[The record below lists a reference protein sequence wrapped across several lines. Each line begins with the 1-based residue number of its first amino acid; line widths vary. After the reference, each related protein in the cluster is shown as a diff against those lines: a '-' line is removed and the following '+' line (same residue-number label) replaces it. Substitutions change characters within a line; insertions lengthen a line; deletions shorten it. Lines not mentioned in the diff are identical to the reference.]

1 MRSTDPQVQI
11 VPEELAIRASSEVTH
26 CGVNNTNDADDAK
39 FKINDLT
46 LQWYEFNLRKT
57 QNLAST
63 RSICTTLVLWPMR
76 ARDLHAYTHQYHN
89 RRFTPSTKTIAL
101 HTQTTTL

>member
-26 CGVNNTNDADDAK
+26 CGLKNTNDADDAQ

-63 RSICTTLVLWPMR
+63 RSIFTTPVLWPMR
-76 ARDLHAYTHQYHN
+76 ARDLRGLHSSVPQ
-89 RRFTPSTKTIAL
+89 PSIHTIN
-101 HTQTTTL
+101 

>member
-26 CGVNNTNDADDAK
+26 CGLNNTDDADDAQ

-57 QNLAST
+57 QHLAKH
-63 RSICTTLVLWPMR
+63 SIEMYNSCALANAR
-76 ARDLHAYTHQYHN
+76 A
-89 RRFTPSTKTIAL
+89 
-101 HTQTTTL
+101 